1 MSDISDILYV
11 VFQKKAVFNWS
22 TMFLKQ
28 RMKMV
33 AVNLMKVSSVIL
45 RCRWMPLFNQTGKGE
60 DGNAPSRKL
69 FMSKD
74 CDLHHLGATQERRP
88 DVIPSVCT
96 RHELW
101 NLVTPLLARPLSL
114 PSFLSLTPQLNRRHT
129 FSEECL
135 AFLALSGH
143 TRKHNACCK
152 WQIWM
157 LSPYWGS

>member
-1 MSDISDILYV
+1 ME
-11 VFQKKAVFNWS
+11 
-22 TMFLKQ
+22 
-28 RMKMV
+28 MV
-33 AVNLMKVSSVIL
+33 AVHLMKVSSVIFW
-45 RCRWMPLFNQTGKGE
+45 CGWMPLFNQIGKAE
-60 DGNAPSRKL
+60 DGNALSLKL
-69 FMSKD
+69 FMSED

-101 NLVTPLLARPLSL
+101 NLVTPLLAHPLSL
-114 PSFLSLTPQLNRRHT
+114 PSFLSLAPQLNRRRT

-152 WQIWM
+152 WQAWICLHTEVAQC
-157 LSPYWGS
+157 LSPLQQNHTSTVCLKGIVHWIN